1 MRICSSSDA
10 GGLTRLCQHLCFVS
24 KRGDESTKVASPLM
38 GSGGSMFVD
47 GASLYWLCNL
57 LASMYIYDQSLI
69 QVASTSSISLV
80 LFHVLKVHSIHIF
93 KFLSMNKLQYRNA
106 LFTLGNNLEMKKLI
120 RLSQMMLVEICA
132 STGSQWTCSIFI
144 FILITDHSSN
154 YTSKK
159 HPWYSWKHHEY
170 GK

>member
-1 MRICSSSDA
+1 
-10 GGLTRLCQHLCFVS
+10 
-24 KRGDESTKVASPLM
+24 
-38 GSGGSMFVD
+38 
-47 GASLYWLCNL
+47 
-57 LASMYIYDQSLI
+57 MYIYDQSLI

-132 STGSQWTCSIFI
+132 STGSQ
-144 FILITDHSSN
+144 
-154 YTSKK
+154 
-159 HPWYSWKHHEY
+159 
-170 GK
+170 